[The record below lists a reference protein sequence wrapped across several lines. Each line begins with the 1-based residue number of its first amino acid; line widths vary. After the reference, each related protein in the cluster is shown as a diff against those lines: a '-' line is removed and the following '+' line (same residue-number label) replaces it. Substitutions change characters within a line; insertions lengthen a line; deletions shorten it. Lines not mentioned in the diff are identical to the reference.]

1 MIINYNQQE
10 QWRSERLQNV
20 KNKIESYCFD
30 EEIFSITDHKGTL
43 EVDWMTPN
51 PHKLFINLIKEF
63 WELENEHLVINYYK
77 SKAI

>member
-1 MIINYNQQE
+1 MIINYNQEE
-10 QWRSERLQNV
+10 QWRSKRLQNV

-30 EEIFSITDHKGTL
+30 KEIFSITDHKGTL
-43 EVDWMTPN
+43 EIDWMTPN

-63 WELENEHLVINYYK
+63 WELENEHLVENYYK